1 VAGLIVVVFGL
12 MGTGKTTLARAL
24 GEKLGWPVVHSDSVR
39 KSLAGL
45 EPTIPV
51 VEEFGQGIYSE
62 AFSRQ
67 TYAEMLRLA
76 RWHLDG
82 APGVILDGSY
92 KRAAE
97 RQRVRRAAREWGA
110 AAAFVFCACPKEVVR
125 ERLTRRKMNSA
136 SISDGRL
143 ELLDMQS
150 EDFDPL
156 DEADRPLL
164 RLDTG
169 RELEASVA
177 EVENYL
183 EKEAIRKL

>member
-1 VAGLIVVVFGL
+1 MVVVFGL

-24 GEKLGWPVVHSDSVR
+24 GEKLGWPVVHSDFVR
-39 KSLAGL
+39 KCLAGL
-45 EPTIPV
+45 EPTVPV
-51 VEEFGQGIYSE
+51 VEEFGQGIYRES
-62 AFSRQ
+62 FSRQ
-67 TYAEMLRLA
+67 TYAEMLRRA
-76 RWHLDG
+76 RQHLDE

-97 RQRVRRAAREWGA
+97 REGVRRAAWEWGA
-110 AAAFVFCACPKEVVR
+110 AVVFVLCACPKHVMR
-125 ERLTRRKMNSA
+125 ERLSRRAINTT

-143 ELLDMQS
+143 ELLDMQT

-169 RELEASVA
+169 RDLEASVA
-177 EVENYL
+177 EVENFIEQETAGNL
-183 EKEAIRKL
+183 